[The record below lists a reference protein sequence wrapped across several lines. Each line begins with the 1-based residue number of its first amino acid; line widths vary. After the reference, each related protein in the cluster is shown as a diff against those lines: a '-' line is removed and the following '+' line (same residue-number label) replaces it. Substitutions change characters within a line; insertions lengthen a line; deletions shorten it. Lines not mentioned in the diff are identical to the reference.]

1 MAPDSFYAL
10 VVLGVLVAAISFKK
24 FPATLLELLLLL
36 TRSGATVLM
45 LALVALLFTRKLP
58 YTALAF
64 ALLSVYLLKDLW
76 VNWIRSDA
84 RRLNQDVNADN
95 ARFNPFTSIDIQ
107 MADKSVVHAAPSM
120 VSPPHDNKNL
130 VYPPSAE
137 TLREMNG

>member
-1 MAPDSFYAL
+1 MARDSIYAL
-10 VVLGVLVAAISFKK
+10 AVLGLLVAAISFKR
-24 FPATLLELLLLL
+24 FPAIILELLLKL

-45 LALVALLFTRKLP
+45 LTLIAFLFTRKLP

-76 VNWIRSDA
+76 VNWIRADA
-84 RRLNQDVNADN
+84 RRLYQDVNADN
-95 ARFNPFTSIDIQ
+95 ARFDSFSSIDIQ

-120 VSPPHDNKNL
+120 VSPPHDNANL
-130 VYPPSAE
+130 VYPPSEE

>member
-10 VVLGVLVAAISFKK
+10 VVLGLLLAVISFKQ
-24 FPATLLELLLLL
+24 FPAMLLELLLKL

-45 LALVALLFTRKLP
+45 LALVAFLFTRKLP

-76 VNWIRSDA
+76 VNWIRADA
-84 RRLNQDVNADN
+84 RRLYQDVNTDN
-95 ARFNPFTSIDIQ
+95 ARFSPMSSIDIQ
-107 MADKSVVHAAPSM
+107 MANKSVVHAAPSM
-120 VSPPHDNKNL
+120 VSPPHDNVNL
-130 VYPPSAE
+130 VYPPSEA

>member
-10 VVLGVLVAAISFKK
+10 VVLGLLLAVISFKQ
-24 FPATLLELLLLL
+24 FPAMLLELLLKL

-45 LALVALLFTRKLP
+45 LALVAFLFTRKLP

-76 VNWIRSDA
+76 VNWIRADA
-84 RRLNQDVNADN
+84 RRLYQDVNTDN
-95 ARFNPFTSIDIQ
+95 ARFSPMSSIDIQ
-107 MADKSVVHAAPSM
+107 MANKSVVHAAPSM
-120 VSPPHDNKNL
+120 VSPPHDNVNL